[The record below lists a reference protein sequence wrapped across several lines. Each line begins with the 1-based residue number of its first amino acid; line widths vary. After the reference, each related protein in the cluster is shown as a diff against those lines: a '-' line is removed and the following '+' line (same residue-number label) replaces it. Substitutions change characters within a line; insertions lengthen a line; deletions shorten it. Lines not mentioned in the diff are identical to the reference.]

1 MLGGMASLTR
11 PRRGKVIAGV
21 CAALANRFGLSPF
34 LVRLLFVLSL
44 LLPGP
49 QVLLYLVLWV
59 VFPKEGR

>member
-1 MLGGMASLTR
+1 MASLTR